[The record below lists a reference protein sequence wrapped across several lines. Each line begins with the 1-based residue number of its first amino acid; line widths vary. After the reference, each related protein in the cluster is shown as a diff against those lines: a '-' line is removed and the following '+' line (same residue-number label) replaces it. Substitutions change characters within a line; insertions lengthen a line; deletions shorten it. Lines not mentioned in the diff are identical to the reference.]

1 MGLDLSGDPVK
12 QHDFLNLLVLPL
24 IALGSTVATWTRN
37 PRVSVTVINTLLSY
51 MACDALYIALR
62 PQSVPSAKLV
72 LFHHFVSVCGLSHGV
87 RYPSAKVLVASYG
100 LIEIHT
106 SYMTFRRLTGL
117 RSHASELLFQA
128 TTVLVRLVII
138 PALVILSFKNL
149 YELDVLFKLEGV
161 PSLTA
166 VLGLS
171 FFNAQFLLKRK
182 AMFNYTGKKE

>member
-1 MGLDLSGDPVK
+1 M
-12 QHDFLNLLVLPL
+12 
-24 IALGSTVATWTRN
+24 
-37 PRVSVTVINTLLSY
+37 
-51 MACDALYIALR
+51 
-62 PQSVPSAKLV
+62 
-72 LFHHFVSVCGLSHGV
+72 CGLSHGV

-106 SYMTFRRLTGL
+106 SYMTFRRLTGECQRDFSGGGRSIDIFCPFPYISVLVYKSDPGSLSLPFPAAGL

-138 PALVILSFKNL
+138 PALAILSFKNL

-161 PSLTA
+161 PPLTA

>member
-1 MGLDLSGDPVK
+1 M
-12 QHDFLNLLVLPL
+12 
-24 IALGSTVATWTRN
+24 
-37 PRVSVTVINTLLSY
+37 
-51 MACDALYIALR
+51 
-62 PQSVPSAKLV
+62 
-72 LFHHFVSVCGLSHGV
+72 
-87 RYPSAKVLVASYG
+87 
-100 LIEIHT
+100 
-106 SYMTFRRLTGL
+106 
-117 RSHASELLFQA
+117 FQA

-182 AMFNYTGKKE
+182 AMFNYIGKKE